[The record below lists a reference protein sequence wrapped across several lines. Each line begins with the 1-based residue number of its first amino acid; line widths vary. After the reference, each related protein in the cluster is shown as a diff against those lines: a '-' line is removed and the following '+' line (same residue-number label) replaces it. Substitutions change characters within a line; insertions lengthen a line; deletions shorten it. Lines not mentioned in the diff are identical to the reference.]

1 MSANTCAEFGGE
13 MGEKNVMV
21 ISSAE
26 QLMEGNTRRNFL
38 KLVGLSGAVIFLP
51 NVLTSC
57 NSSNNGD
64 ITGPPGTGTPVVID
78 FAKGDTAILQFAYAL
93 EQLEADFYTKVVANF
108 SGAGF
113 SSGEQTLLTD
123 VKFHEVIHREALKA
137 ILGSANDFTVHTTYG
152 ALNFK
157 DRTAVLGAAKTFEDL
172 GVAAYN
178 GAAQYITSTAN
189 LLVAGKIVSVE
200 ARHAAAIRDLIT
212 PKAGGASGANPD
224 SFAPKSFDDVFSPGK
239 VVGMAQGFVVEK
251 LTPKNAPT
259 TFVEG
264 PNGNGQ

>member
-1 MSANTCAEFGGE
+1 

-26 QLMEGNTRRNFL
+26 QLLDGNTRRNFL

-51 NVLTSC
+51 SVLTSC
-57 NSSNNGD
+57 SNNNND
-64 ITGPPGTGTPVVID
+64 VTGPVGSGSPLVID

-113 SSGEQTLLTD
+113 SADEQTLLTD
-123 VKFHEVIHREALKA
+123 VKYHEVIHRQALKTV
-137 ILGSANDFTVHTTYG
+137 LGTANDFTVHTNYG
-152 ALNFK
+152 SLNFK
-157 DRTAVLGAAKTFEDL
+157 DRTSVLAAAKTFEDL

-212 PKAGGASGANPD
+212 PKAGGPGGNNVA
-224 SFAPKSFDDVFSPGK
+224 SFAPQSFDNVFSPGK
-239 VVGMAQGFVVEK
+239 VAAAAQGFVVEK
-251 LTPKNAPT
+251 LTFNNAPT

>member
-1 MSANTCAEFGGE
+1 
-13 MGEKNVMV
+13 MGEKKVMV

-26 QLMEGNTRRNFL
+26 QLLEGNTRRNFL
-38 KLVGLSGAVIFLP
+38 KLVGLGGAVIFLP
-51 NVLTSC
+51 SVLTSC
-57 NSSNNGD
+57 SDNND
-64 ITGPPGTGTPVVID
+64 VTGPPGSGGPLVID

-108 SGAGF
+108 SGGNYTA
-113 SSGEQTLLTD
+113 EDQTLLTD
-123 VKFHEVIHREALKA
+123 VKYHEVIHREALKTV
-137 ILGSANDFTVHTTYG
+137 LGSSNDFTVHTSYG
-152 ALNFK
+152 SLNFK
-157 DRTAVLGAAKTFEDL
+157 DRTSVLAAAKTFEDL

-224 SFAPKSFDDVFSPGK
+224 SFAPKSFDDVFSPAK
-239 VVGMAQGFVVEK
+239 VAASAQGFVVEK
-251 LTPKNAPT
+251 LTFSNAPT